1 MPDVNAAQAQ
11 HDDSNNVV
19 DFNDAAAEKAQ
30 READDAAEQR
40 AQVIALTDT
49 GNAAMFARQYH
60 DRVRYEP
67 DSKSWYVYTGHYW
80 AKGGKAAQLAFRYVT
95 ELVSNLTASS
105 GAEEA
110 WRKQSLSSRGI
121 KNTLAAAQSH
131 EQILV
136 DVDQFDAD
144 PYALNT
150 PGGIVDLQTG
160 EMRASDPAELHS
172 RSTAV
177 TPDRELPTPQWDN
190 FLDRTFG
197 GDQELIRYMQTLVG
211 LMLIGAVLEPVLPLF
226 YGRGRNGKS
235 TLIGVLQG
243 ILGVGDN
250 GYSVQ
255 AEPKLLTSKEA
266 HPTGVA
272 ALQGARLAA
281 CSELAGNE
289 KFNEPLLKMLT
300 GSDLITARK
309 MRQDFTTFKPTASL
323 ILASNDRPDIENGGP
338 ALWSRV
344 QEFPFSHT
352 VPDGEQV
359 KNLKE
364 ILIGGEGPGILA
376 WAIEGSV
383 SYLQVG
389 KLNPPASVLAATKDY
404 QRSTDP
410 LQQFVEEE
418 CTVGTPGQQ
427 GMSVSL
433 TEFHAAY
440 EKWCEE
446 EGHEPLTKTMRTQRL
461 ERDYGVI
468 RKKGRARRYDG
479 IRLGQSWVP
488 EGMPE

>member
-19 DFNDAAAEKAQ
+19 DISDAAAEKAQ

-49 GNAAMFARQYH
+49 GNAAMFANQYH

-67 DSKSWYVYTGHYW
+67 DSQSWYVYTGHYW
-80 AKGGKAAQLAFRYVT
+80 AKGGKAAKLAFRYVT
-95 ELVSNLTASS
+95 ELAS
-105 GAEEA
+105 GLLATNAAEEA
-110 WRKQSLSSRGI
+110 WRKQSLSNRGI

-131 EQILV
+131 ELILV
-136 DVDQFDAD
+136 EVDQFDAD

-177 TPDRELPTPQWDN
+177 TPDRDLPTPQWDN

-211 LMLIGAVLEPVLPLF
+211 LVLIGTVLEPVLPLF

-243 ILGVGDN
+243 VLGVGDN

-255 AEPKLLTSKEA
+255 AEPKLLTSTNA

-309 MRQDFTTFKPTASL
+309 MNKDFTTFKPTASL

-359 KNLKE
+359 KDLKE
-364 ILIGGEGPGILA
+364 ILIGKEGPGILA

-383 SYLQVG
+383 SYQQVG

-418 CTVGTPGQQ
+418 CTLCTPGVT
-427 GMSVSL
+427 GNSVAPA
-433 TEFHAAY
+433 EFHTAY
-440 EKWCEE
+440 EKWCET
-446 EGHEPLTKTMRTQRL
+446 EGYEPISKTMRTQRL
-461 ERDYGVI
+461 KRDYGIERV
-468 RKKGRARRYDG
+468 KGRNDRYVG
-479 IRLGQSWVP
+479 IRLGQSYVP
-488 EGMPE
+488 EGMPK